1 MLTLEIEVFFLNRNT
16 PEYEEH
22 EKFIKKLYKYKDRM
36 QVVYFDTK
44 DILRKTDLGLWIIR
58 ISDEDSYHEL
68 HADETMERII
78 SVDRKYTP
86 QECYDYWFNRIN
98 ENYKS
103 YVIENVRRMIDSDKV
118 VQLQYPWRHPKLGEV
133 IVSCSGKRVDDTD
146 GMITLEGYHRIL
158 SNIEETAK
166 N

>member
-1 MLTLEIEVFFLNRNT
+1 M
-16 PEYEEH
+16 
-22 EKFIKKLYKYKDRM
+22 
-36 QVVYFDTK
+36 
-44 DILRKTDLGLWIIR
+44 
-58 ISDEDSYHEL
+58 
-68 HADETMERII
+68 
-78 SVDRKYTP
+78 DRKYTP

-118 VQLQYPWRHPKLGEV
+118 VQLQYPWSHPKLGEV

-158 SNIEETAK
+158 SNIEETTK

>member
-1 MLTLEIEVFFLNRNT
+1 MWFAGIILLYIVLTLEIEDFFLNRNT

-78 SVDRKYTP
+78 QWT
-86 QECYDYWFNRIN
+86 
-98 ENYKS
+98 ENTHLR
-103 YVIENVRRMIDSDKV
+103 NA
-118 VQLQYPWRHPKLGEV
+118 
-133 IVSCSGKRVDDTD
+133 T
-146 GMITLEGYHRIL
+146 ITGLTG
-158 SNIEETAK
+158 
-166 N
+166 

>member
-1 MLTLEIEVFFLNRNT
+1 MLTLEIEDFFLNRNT

-118 VQLQYPWRHPKLGEV
+118 VQLQYPWSHPKLGEV

-146 GMITLEGYHRIL
+146 GMITLEGYHRI
-158 SNIEETAK
+158 
-166 N
+166 